1 MLELR
6 RVGSQPA
13 LLDTAM
19 QDLNKISAEDI
30 YILEHQGFTH
40 VGQLSGKAD
49 DITGRI
55 STSLDTDYLEGMEKN

>member
-1 MLELR
+1 
-6 RVGSQPA
+6 
-13 LLDTAM
+13 M
-19 QDLNKISAEDI
+19 QDLNKISAEDG

-40 VGQLSGKAD
+40 VGQLLGKAD